1 MGCNREVTTSK
12 NKRSSPEQQIEGEE
26 EEVKDEV
33 AIVKKENEINKN
45 EDSKGEVKKKN
56 LLLQT
61 LQDTW
66 HPFPFAWSFIT
77 WSALSILTRRSA
89 GVILA
94 LCLCQLSYPVLINI
108 FSSQQVLYYCF
119 IF

>member
-1 MGCNREVTTSK
+1 M
-12 NKRSSPEQQIEGEE
+12 
-26 EEVKDEV
+26 
-33 AIVKKENEINKN
+33 VKKENGINKN
-45 EDSKGEVKKKN
+45 ENSEGEITKQN
-56 LLLQT
+56 LLLET

-66 HPFPFAWSFIT
+66 HPFPFAWSFT

-89 GVILA
+89 GVILT

-119 IF
+119 ISIIITSSSSSFR